1 MADFGGFRAR
11 HAQQHSRVSLL
22 PTIVGASAAFAV
34 GVVVVFFWNKMPE
47 HWASLLPAWTGLSDE
62 LSFSGDRMG
71 RAVTAP
77 LLPVCVTKDLLNQ
90 DPSHPFDPGTTL
102 EILAT
107 GSWVKGMTAVLGA
120 APQHTAVEL
129 ATKWGTI
136 ADCAY
141 QKTPL
146 QLCDIDNRALAVQ
159 AANTFMRQADRILA
173 EPNSYAATAADLGA
187 LRETR
192 NRVLDSVRE
201 RAKMGVLIAADFRP
215 FAPKSVHDLLSK
227 TVSEQNACAKK

>member
-1 MADFGGFRAR
+1 MADLGDFRAR
-11 HAQQHSRVSLL
+11 HAQRHGRSSLL
-22 PTIVGASAAFAV
+22 PTIVGAAAAFAV

-47 HWASLLPAWTGLSDE
+47 HWASLLPEWTGLNDE

-71 RAVTAP
+71 RSVTAP
-77 LLPVCVTKDLLNQ
+77 LLPVCVTQDLLNH
-90 DPSHPFDPGTTL
+90 DPSRAFDPGTTL

-107 GSWVKGMTAVLGA
+107 GSWVKGLTAELGA

-129 ATKWGTI
+129 AAKWGSI

-141 QKTPL
+141 RQIPAS
-146 QLCDIDNRALAVQ
+146 LCDIDNRALAVQ

-173 EPNSYAATAADLGA
+173 EPRNYAATAADLDA

-192 NRVLDSVRE
+192 NRVLDAVRE
-201 RAKMGVLIAADFRP
+201 RAKTGVLIAADFRP
-215 FAPKSVHDLLSK
+215 FAPKSVHDLLGK
-227 TVSEQNACAKK
+227 TVSVQNACAKK